1 MPTCLEGPTVGADAA
16 MPVKDDVVA
25 CDVAG
30 IEVAELD
37 CAGALVIDGDPLDT
51 LDAAVDGT
59 HCEYQSFW

>member
-1 MPTCLEGPTVGADAA
+1 